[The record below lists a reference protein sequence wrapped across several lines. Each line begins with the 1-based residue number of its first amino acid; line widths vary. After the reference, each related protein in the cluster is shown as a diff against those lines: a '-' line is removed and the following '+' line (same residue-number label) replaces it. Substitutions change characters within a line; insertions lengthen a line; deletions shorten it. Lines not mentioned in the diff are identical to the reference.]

1 MNNKKTTIYLYRHV
15 ETNWNVEDRITGQM
29 EGIHTTFTE
38 NGIKQIQSLIEK
50 LKENRVEIIYYS
62 DYERTS
68 ETAKMANEKL
78 KLPMF
83 SSKELRGLNMGKYQG
98 MILKEVRNIDEV
110 KKCFLNYDLK
120 FENGESINQL
130 NKRMLGFIKKV
141 CENTQYTRIAMI
153 SHSAAIS
160 NLKAYITGE
169 KYISL
174 NECKMLYSN
183 GELSV
188 IDYVLN
194 DSKGYENRKKKE

>member
-1 MNNKKTTIYLYRHV
+1 MSDKKTTIYLYRHV

-38 NGIKQIQSLIEK
+38 NGIKQIQSLTEK
-50 LKENRVEIIYYS
+50 LKENGIEIIYYS

-98 MILKEVRNIDEV
+98 MILKEVLNIDEV
-110 KKCFLNYDLK
+110 KKCFSNYDLK
-120 FENGESINQL
+120 FEGGESINQL
-130 NKRMLGFIKKV
+130 NRRILDFIKKV

-174 NECKMLYSN
+174 NECKILYSK

-194 DSKGYENRKKKE
+194 DSKGYENRKMKE